1 GERGRRAGLYPAG
14 RRRGHSGA
22 GRGGGAAH
30 TGEAMAERPMVDA
43 GPGGAGARLHYGWI
57 VLGTMTVLLLAASGV
72 RSSFGVF
79 IKPMEAEFGWDRTS
93 MSVVAAMSLFFYG
106 AVGPFVGRLA
116 DRFGPRGILAA
127 SAVLIGAGTLGTATV
142 VTLWQLYL
150 TAGTLTAIGAG
161 GVSMSVAAAV
171 AARWFDA
178 RRGLVRGIAGG
189 GRPAAD
195 RAPGDGLDGVVGL
208 APDLRHP
215 RRGLHPRDRAAG
227 PGADP
232 QRPAGARARPVR
244 RRPGAAPKTVAEIA
258 GERTGFG
265 QAARTL
271 PFWL

>member
-127 SAVLIGAGTLGTATV
+127 SAVLIGAGTVGTATV
-142 VTLWQLYL
+142 VTLWQLSL
-150 TAGTLTAIGAG
+150 TAGPLTGIGAG

-178 RRGLVRGIAGG
+178 RRGLVLGIAGG
-189 GRPAAD
+189 GM
-195 RAPGDGLDGVVGL
+195 
-208 APDLRHP
+208 
-215 RRGLHPRDRAAG
+215 AAG
-227 PGADP
+227 QLLIVPLAM
-232 QRPAGARARPVR
+232 AL
-244 RRPGAAPKTVAEIA
+244 TVWWGWRLTFVIL
-258 GERTGFG
+258 GVGF
-265 QAARTL
+265 L
-271 PFWL
+271 LV